1 MTRDDPWKS
10 LTRDDPGKSLKRDA
24 PWKSLRRDDPR
35 KSLTR
40 DATTRVLSFVGAGI
54 PLVTPITGVE
64 RVIEERDLVRLP
76 FASHGLVGLLP
87 HEELMVP
94 LYDLDAFAT
103 SRRAEPRNG
112 DNMLA
117 GVMPTPTGRI
127 AVRFDRLSGL
137 FPSGDPLPGGEQIV
151 AELPAPLQPCIGGAA
166 QIEGLV
172 VFFFAP
178 DLFAEQVLRSVLV
191 G

>member
-1 MTRDDPWKS
+1 MTRDGHWKS
-10 LTRDDPGKSLKRDA
+10 LKGGDPG
-24 PWKSLRRDDPR
+24 

-40 DATTRVLSFVGAGI
+40 DAAARVLSFVGAGL

-64 RVIEERDLVRLP
+64 RVVEERDLVLLP
-76 FASHGLVGLLP
+76 FAFRGLVGLLP
-87 HEELMVP
+87 YEERMVP
-94 LYDLDAFAT
+94 LYDLEAYT
-103 SRRAEPRNG
+103 SQRRALPRGG
-112 DNMLA
+112 DNILA

-137 FPSGDPLPGGEQIV
+137 FPSGDPLPGGERIV
-151 AELPAPLQPCIGGAA
+151 AELPPLLQPCIGGAA

-178 DLFAEQVLRSVLV
+178 DLFAELVLHSD